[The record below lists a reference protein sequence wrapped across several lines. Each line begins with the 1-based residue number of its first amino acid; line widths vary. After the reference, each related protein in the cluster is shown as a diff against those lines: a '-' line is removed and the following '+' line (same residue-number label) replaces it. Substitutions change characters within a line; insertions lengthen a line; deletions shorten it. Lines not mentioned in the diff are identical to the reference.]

1 MKPVRHLLRWTA
13 LLAIA
18 LAASAQAAPDTI
30 RIGVATAGGGDPVTS
45 VSYTHLT
52 LPTKA

>member
-1 MKPVRHLLRWTA
+1 MRFFLLSV
-13 LLAIA
+13 LLAA
-18 LAASAQAAPDTI
+18 AASAQAVVVDAPNI
-30 RIGVATAGGGDPVTS
+30 AATTNLDRPFGGGLGRYP